1 MLNHTCLCCS
11 SNLIRHIRSG
21 RICWY
26 CPHCRQETLES
37 ISDFSKSNLIEYL
50 KSNGLVKNHETIPAL
65 SH

>member
-21 RICWY
+21 RVCWY
-26 CPHCRQETLES
+26 CSHCHQEMLES
-37 ISDFSKSNLIEYL
+37 TADFSTSNLIEYL
-50 KSNGLVKNHETIPAL
+50 KSNGLVRKRETIPIL